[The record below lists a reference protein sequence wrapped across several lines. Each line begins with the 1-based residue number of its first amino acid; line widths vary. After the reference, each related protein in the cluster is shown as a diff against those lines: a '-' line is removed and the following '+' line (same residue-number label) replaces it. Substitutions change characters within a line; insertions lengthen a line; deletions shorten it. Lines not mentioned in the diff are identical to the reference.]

1 MARPVTITNEQIL
14 DAARAVFLREGFSA
28 PTAEIAR
35 AADVSEGILFK
46 RFGSKDDLFHAALKI
61 PRLDLA
67 VTLQPLVGHDDIKAN
82 LEVAALELV
91 AFFRELMPTVMTL
104 WRRHAPNMK
113 ALWQGQEDPQP
124 LRTLR
129 ELADYIE
136 AEMAMGRM
144 AKADPWVLAR
154 VLVGSTHHYVFLD
167 QVGLQ
172 TVATPEAFAHD
183 LVRTLWRGVA
193 PSEDS

>member
-1 MARPVTITNEQIL
+1 MARPVTISNEQIL
-14 DAARAVFLREGFSA
+14 DAAREVFLREGF
-28 PTAEIAR
+28 TASTAVIAR
-35 AADVSEGILFK
+35 AAEVSEGMLFK

-67 VTLQPLVGHDDIKAN
+67 TTLEARIGQGDVRAN
-82 LEVAALELV
+82 LELAALELV
-91 AFFRELMPTVMTL
+91 SFFRELMPTVMTL

-113 ALWQGQEDPQP
+113 DLWQGQDDPQP

-129 ELADYIE
+129 ELAGYIE
-136 AEMAMGRM
+136 AEMALNRM
-144 AKADPWVLAR
+144 TPSDPWVLAR
-154 VLVGSTHHYVFLD
+154 VLVGSTHHYVFMD

-172 TVATPEAFAHD
+172 SPMEPEAFARN
-183 LVRTLWRGVA
+183 LVETLWRGVA